1 MIFLI
6 LLILC
11 NDVIISNS
19 FRSKW
24 SFLASLILIYIIFSL
39 RCRMV
44 SLIGDMNILSLCLL
58 CIIFYFI
65 NGGTLYWYSIL
76 IMHGVYF
83 WPSFNVSAETI
94 SSHLLRLFLLFLNL
108 LFLLLFANLVVLFY
122 FLTNFFIILYYLL
135 RRCIIIR

>member
-6 LLILC
+6 LFILC
-11 NDVIISNS
+11 NNVIICNS

-39 RCRMV
+39 RRRML
-44 SLIGDMNILSLCLL
+44 SLIGYMNFLSLCLL
-58 CIIFYFI
+58 CIIFYFVV
-65 NGGTLYWYSIL
+65 GGTFLWYSIL

-83 WPSFNVSAETI
+83 WSSFHVSAESI
-94 SSHLLRLFLLFLNL
+94 SSLLLRLFLLFLNL